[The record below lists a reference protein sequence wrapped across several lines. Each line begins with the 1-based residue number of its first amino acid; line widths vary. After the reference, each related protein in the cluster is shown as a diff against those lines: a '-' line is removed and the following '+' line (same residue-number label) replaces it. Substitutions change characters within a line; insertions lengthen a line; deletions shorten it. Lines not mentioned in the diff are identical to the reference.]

1 MHVRR
6 VLLCD
11 TLLHQVT
18 ALAGDGS
25 KVTLQ
30 SIAASFD
37 AGRRRFEQGIAAEGH
52 LLADRVFHFW
62 QEPPHRLAI
71 LTRPRRHQHAVTQIL
86 RVMQRQLVVAKQTLV
101 ATHLTGCWHHANVV
115 GGAPIGRY
123 AIHPMVCP
131 GGIRSAAATT
141 AMAV

>member
-37 AGRRRFEQGIAAEGH
+37 AGRRRFEQCIAAEGH
-52 LLADRVFHFW
+52 LLAGRVFH
-62 QEPPHRLAI
+62 
-71 LTRPRRHQHAVTQIL
+71 V
-86 RVMQRQLVVAKQTLV
+86 
-101 ATHLTGCWHHANVV
+101 
-115 GGAPIGRY
+115 
-123 AIHPMVCP
+123 
-131 GGIRSAAATT
+131 
-141 AMAV
+141 